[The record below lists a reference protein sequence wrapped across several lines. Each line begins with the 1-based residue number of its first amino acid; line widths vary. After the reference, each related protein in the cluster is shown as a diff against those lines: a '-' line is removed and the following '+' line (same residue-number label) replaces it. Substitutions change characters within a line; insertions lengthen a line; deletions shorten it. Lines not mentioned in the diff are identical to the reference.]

1 MKVSKE
7 ELIQLLSDQKDLELI
22 AVESLSKLTEMSKN
36 HAVKLLLLGVMQ
48 DSKKHAQVLEALI
61 NLTQTQT
68 FGDVEK
74 YEIARGVE
82 KHIKI
87 EEDML
92 RKTNEIIEKA
102 EEQEIKGILGQI
114 AMEEKRHHRT
124 LIDLNKMIERIDRVT
139 EEDWWDYLNQ
149 WSNFS
154 T

>member
-7 ELIQLLSDQKDLELI
+7 ELIQLLSDQKDLELM

-36 HAVKLLLLGVMQ
+36 HVVKLLLLGVMQ

-61 NLTQTQT
+61 NLTQTPT

-124 LIDLNKMIERIDRVT
+124 LIDLNNMIERIDRVT